1 MYCKNCGSQ
10 MDNMAAVCL
19 KCGVRA
25 GVGDRFCSNCGAQT
39 LPGAAVCT
47 HCGMTLNSVP
57 PGAKQKSKLAAGL
70 LGILLGGLGVHN
82 FYLGY
87 VGKGIAQ
94 ICLSFCFGIGYI
106 WGLIEGIM
114 ILVGKID
121 KDANGIPLGD

>member
-106 WGLIEGIM
+106 WWLIEGIM